1 MKWIGALLLCCLT
14 LCVARAETVP
24 VPALHQRVTD
34 LTQTLSASQRQQLE
48 SELRQLEQTTHAQLA
63 VLILPT
69 TGDDSI
75 EQFAI
80 RVFDQWKLGDK
91 TRDDGVLLLVALQD
105 RTLRIEVGYGL
116 EGKITDVQAGR
127 IIRDTMTPLFRQ
139 NDYFGGIQQ
148 GVQSLGALINGE
160 PLPASSESPADDYY
174 PPYSDVG
181 FKLWCIGMIMLPLW
195 VFPRSNYFLRALKSA
210 VTLTVVGVLFS
221 LIFGRGIHSA
231 YDIFRFI
238 TMLIA
243 SFVLLLIG
251 QPLLSLLAQMKIK
264 GGGSGGGRRG
274 GGGGFSGGGGSSG
287 GGGAS
292 GRW

>member
-1 MKWIGALLLCCLT
+1 MYALLLCCLT
-14 LCVARAETVP
+14 LCVARAETVAVP
-24 VPALHQRVTD
+24 VLHQRVTD
-34 LTQTLSASQRQQLE
+34 LTQTLNESQQQQLE
-48 SELRQLEQTTHAQLA
+48 SELRQLEQTTRTQLA

-105 RTLRIEVGYGL
+105 RTMRIEVGYGL

-160 PLPASSESPADDYY
+160 PLPAASESPADDYY
-174 PPYSDVG
+174 PAYSDGG

-195 VFPRSNYFLRALKSA
+195 VFRRSNYFLRALKSA
-210 VTLTVVGVLFS
+210 VTLTVGGILFS
-221 LIFGRGIHSA
+221 LLFGRGIHNA
-231 YDIFRFI
+231 YDVFSFI
-238 TMLIA
+238 IMLIA

-251 QPLLSLLAQMKIK
+251 QPLLSLIALK
-264 GGGSGGGRRG
+264 GGGGGP